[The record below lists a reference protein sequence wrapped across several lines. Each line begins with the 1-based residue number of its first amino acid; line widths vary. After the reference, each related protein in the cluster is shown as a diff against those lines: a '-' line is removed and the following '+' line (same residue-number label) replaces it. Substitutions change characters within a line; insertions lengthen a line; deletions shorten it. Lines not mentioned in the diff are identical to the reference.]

1 MSSDVENYTRLDEL
15 KHAELCELIRE
26 VGRLKEKQKAV
37 EAKIKNLEGPLRE
50 GLAGLGPVYAE
61 PYLVDVTS
69 SAGRAT
75 YDNKGM
81 LAKLAELGLSDTS
94 VFVKKGKPFT
104 TLKVTRLRD

>member
-26 VGRLKEKQKAV
+26 IGRLKEKQKAV
-37 EAKIKNLEGPLRE
+37 EAKIKSLEGPLRE

-61 PYLVDVTS
+61 PYLVAVTS

-75 YDNKGM
+75 YNTKLM
-81 LAKLAELGLSDTS
+81 LADLSDAGYTDTS
-94 VFVKKGKPFT
+94 VYVKKGKPFT
-104 TLKVTRLRD
+104 TLKLTRLRD